1 MAKTTLSMTVTPEN
15 AGRVDLIARELCESS
30 RSQVRGMIDH
40 GCLSINGVI
49 CGDTARTVV
58 AGDAVSICF
67 DPHQR
72 YKEKKKPWDD
82 RTFKIVFEDKHL
94 IVVDKAAG
102 TLTVPTDNNERN
114 TLVERLTIY
123 LTHSRGN
130 RDAFVVHRLDRA
142 VSGLLVFGKQDRIAK
157 QLIEQFKH
165 RKPER
170 VYTAIVAG
178 VMANDDGTFR
188 SHLATGKNLDRYVAP
203 PSSTTE
209 LAITHYRVLRRM
221 ADTTLVEVKLE
232 TGKRNQIRIHF
243 ADAGHPVLA
252 DPRYKTKQ
260 ATHHHWIRDRIALHA
275 TSLSFEHPL
284 SGEIMAFESPLPSAM
299 HKFLAGHR

>member
-1 MAKTTLSMTVTPEN
+1 MAQKTVSMTVTPEHV
-15 AGRVDLIARELCESS
+15 GRVDLIARELCDTS
-30 RSQVRGMIDH
+30 RSQVRGMVDH
-40 GCLSINGVI
+40 GCVSVNGVI
-49 CGDTARTVV
+49 CGDAGQTVA
-58 AGDAVSICF
+58 AGDVVSICL

-82 RTFKIVFEDKHL
+82 RTFRVVYEDKHL

-102 TLTVPTDNNERN
+102 TLTVPTDNHERN
-114 TLVERLTIY
+114 TLVERLTLY

-130 RDAFVVHRLDRA
+130 RDACVVHRLDRA
-142 VSGLLVFGKQDRIAK
+142 VSGLLVFGKQEPIAK
-157 QLIEQFKH
+157 KLIEQFKQ

-170 VYTAIVAG
+170 VYAAIVAG
-178 VMANDDGTFR
+178 VMADDEGTFR

-203 PSSTTE
+203 ASHQTE

-221 ADTTLVEVKLE
+221 ANTTHVEVKLE

-260 ATHHHWIRDRIALHA
+260 ASHHHWIRDRIALHA
-275 TSLSFEHPL
+275 KSLAFEHPV
-284 SGEIMAFESPLPSAM
+284 SGEVMAFESPLPSAM
-299 HKFLAGHR
+299 LKFLAGNR